1 MTKKLKIRIGIISA
15 VALVLAIAAVF
26 VIFSRRSSSGTKTP
40 ARVSIYDSAAGI
52 IYTPSYEDLL
62 AGCVGGLL
70 LKNVEFEPE
79 ALRAIA
85 IAENTRIR
93 YFLANNGGFSGIGNM
108 GADLS
113 VNEYLPYSPEKVN
126 AKVKAAARE
135 AAGVSLE
142 FNGESFIAPI
152 CKISTGRTEALPP
165 YSPSIGLPCDI
176 DAPGYNGSS
185 SFTPE
190 AVREALGGG
199 NLSYN
204 FVEWLHDPVYTENG
218 TLRYIEF
225 CEEQRITGDT
235 LKKSLNLRSTA
246 ISVEFREDL
255 FYFTTKGL
263 GDNRGMSVYAAN
275 YLAKKG
281 KTAEEILAIFYPDA
295 VINN

>member
-1 MTKKLKIRIGIISA
+1 MTRSKKITIILA
-15 VALVLAIAAVF
+15 AALALAIAAAA
-26 VIFSRRSSSGTKTP
+26 VILTRRSPDGSETP
-40 ARVSIYDSAAGI
+40 SRLSVYDSAAGI
-52 IYTPSYEDLL
+52 IYTPSYEDFL
-62 AGCVGGLL
+62 AGCVGGMLL
-70 LKNVEFEPE
+70 NNVEFEPE

-93 YFLANNGGFSGIGNM
+93 YFLDNKIGFADL

-113 VNEYLPYSPEKVN
+113 VNEYLPYSPEK
-126 AKVKAAARE
+126 ADEKVKKAAKE
-135 AAGVSLE
+135 AVNVSLN
-142 FNGESFIAPI
+142 FDGAPFIAPI
-152 CKISTGRTEALPP
+152 CKISAGRTEALPP
-165 YSPSIGLPCDI
+165 YSPSIGLPCDA

-199 NLSYN
+199 NLPYN

-218 TLRYIEF
+218 TLRYIEL
-225 CEEQRITGDT
+225 CEEERITGDT
-235 LKKSLNLRSTA
+235 LKKTLGLRSTA
-246 ISVEFREDL
+246 ISVEFREDM
-255 FYFTTKGL
+255 FYFTTKGW

-295 VINN
+295 EVLDN

>member
-26 VIFSRRSSSGTKTP
+26 VILTRRSPSGAKTP
-40 ARVSIYDSAAGI
+40 ARVSIYDSAAGV
-52 IYTPSYEDLL
+52 IYTPSYEELL

-70 LKNVEFEPE
+70 LNNVEFDPE

-93 YFLANNGGFSGIGNM
+93 FFLANKSGFANL

-126 AKVKAAARE
+126 DKVKAAAKE

-142 FNGESFIAPI
+142 FNGEPFIAPI

-165 YSPSIGLPCDI
+165 YSPSIGLPCDV

-190 AVREALGGG
+190 AVREALNGG

-295 VINN
+295 VIG

>member
-1 MTKKLKIRIGIISA
+1 MTKRRTITIITAA
-15 VALVLAIAAVF
+15 VLALAIAAGYF
-26 VIFSRRSSSGTKTP
+26 IFTRRSPGGTKTP
-40 ARVSIYDSAAGI
+40 SRVSIYDSAAGA

-70 LKNVEFEPE
+70 LNNVEFDPE
-79 ALRAIA
+79 ALRAVA

-93 YFLANNGGFSGIGNM
+93 YFLANKSDFAGMGNL

-113 VNEYLPYSPEKVN
+113 VNEYLPYSPEK
-126 AKVKAAARE
+126 ADEKVKKAAKE

-142 FNGESFIAPI
+142 FNGEPFIAPI
-152 CKISTGRTEALPP
+152 CRISTGRTEALPP

-235 LKKSLNLRSTA
+235 LKKSLKLRSTA

-275 YLAKKG
+275 YLAKRG
-281 KTAEEILAIFYPDA
+281 KTAEEILAIFYPEA
-295 VINN
+295 MIN

>member
-1 MTKKLKIRIGIISA
+1 MTKRRTITIITAA
-15 VALVLAIAAVF
+15 VLALAIAAGCF
-26 VIFSRRSSSGTKTP
+26 IFTRRSPGGTKTP
-40 ARVSIYDSAAGI
+40 SRVSIYDSAAGA

-70 LKNVEFEPE
+70 LNNVEFDPE
-79 ALRAIA
+79 ALRAVA

-93 YFLANNGGFSGIGNM
+93 YFLANKSDFAGMGNL

-113 VNEYLPYSPEKVN
+113 VNEYLPYSPEK
-126 AKVKAAARE
+126 ADEKVKKAAKE

-142 FNGESFIAPI
+142 FNGEPFIAPI
-152 CKISTGRTEALPP
+152 CRISTGRTEALPP

-235 LKKSLNLRSTA
+235 LKKSLKLRSTA

-275 YLAKKG
+275 YLAKRG
-281 KTAEEILAIFYPDA
+281 KTAEEILAIFYPEA
-295 VINN
+295 MIN